1 MPLTSR
7 AIAIVA
13 ALAVLTAC
21 ASDAGSARSD
31 PADAAARAQAAE
43 ALDRVA
49 SLADRVERLGSE
61 IQGQERA
68 QRRIVD
74 RIETRLGVLAERL
87 REALA
92 AVRVA
97 AESAGADADAAA
109 AQIGGIAG
117 NLSVLKERFDYHLR
131 NSNGGG

>member
-21 ASDAGSARSD
+21 GPDAGSARTD
-31 PADAAARAQAAE
+31 PADEAARAQAAE

-49 SLADRVERLGSE
+49 SLTDRMERIGSE
-61 IQGQERA
+61 LKVQQRA
-68 QRRIVD
+68 QRRLVD
-74 RIETRLGVLAERL
+74 GIRTRIGVLAERL

-92 AVRVA
+92 GVRA
-97 AESAGADADAAA
+97 AAQSAGADADAAA
-109 AQIGGIAG
+109 AQIGEIAR
-117 NLSVLKERFDYHLR
+117 NLSVLKERFDYHLQ
-131 NSNGGG
+131 NGGG

>member
-21 ASDAGSARSD
+21 GSDAGADRTD

-49 SLADRVERLGSE
+49 SLTDRVERLGSE
-61 IQGQERA
+61 LKARERA
-68 QRRIVD
+68 QPRMVD
-74 RIETRLGVLAERL
+74 GLETRMGVLAERL

-92 AVRVA
+92 AVRAA

-109 AQIGGIAG
+109 AEIGGIARS
-117 NLSVLKERFDYHLR
+117 LSVLKERFDYHLR
-131 NSNGGG
+131 NGGG

>member
-7 AIAIVA
+7 AITIVA

-21 ASDAGSARSD
+21 GSDAGADRTD

-49 SLADRVERLGSE
+49 SLTDRVERLGSE
-61 IQGQERA
+61 LRDQERA
-68 QRRIVD
+68 QRRLAD
-74 RIETRLGVLAERL
+74 GIETRLGVLAERL
-87 REALA
+87 REALD

-97 AESAGADADAAA
+97 AESAGADADAAE
-109 AQIGGIAG
+109 AQIGGIAR

-131 NSNGGG
+131 NGGG

>member
-21 ASDAGSARSD
+21 GSDAGSARID
-31 PADAAARAQAAE
+31 PADEAARAQAAE

-49 SLADRVERLGSE
+49 SLTDRVERLGSE
-61 IQGQERA
+61 IRVQERA
-68 QRRIVD
+68 QRRMVD
-74 RIETRLGVLAERL
+74 GIKTRLGALAERL

-92 AVRVA
+92 TVRAA
-97 AESAGADADAAA
+97 AESAGADASAAA
-109 AQIGGIAG
+109 AQIGGVAR

-131 NSNGGG
+131 NGGG

>member
-21 ASDAGSARSD
+21 GSDAGSARID
-31 PADAAARAQAAE
+31 PADATARAQAAK

-49 SLADRVERLGSE
+49 SLTDRMERLGS
-61 IQGQERA
+61 QLKAGQRA
-68 QRRIVD
+68 QRRMVEGIRT
-74 RIETRLGVLAERL
+74 RIGVLAERL

-92 AVRVA
+92 AVRAA

-109 AQIGGIAG
+109 AQIGEIAR
-117 NLSVLKERFDYHLR
+117 NLSVLKERFDYHLQ
-131 NSNGGG
+131 NGGR